1 MKINA
6 NQFLQL
12 KKSNI
17 LYYCHWYYK
26 KSGTPAELLYQTSA
40 VQKFGNF
47 FFFFLILGLSQ
58 TVQLLSKEKCFQL
71 LLAWD
76 LSSKRF
82 VKHWLGY
89 PSSQNGKNKL
99 HSDCEWTR
107 NDTAT
112 DDKSSGSLSRMNS
125 GRQESGRRLTGC
137 PPHQR
142 WLSFSRLLRVN
153 VASKTGSYMEF
164 PTIPWDSG

>member
-1 MKINA
+1 MS
-6 NQFLQL
+6 F
-12 KKSNI
+12 
-17 LYYCHWYYK
+17 
-26 KSGTPAELLYQTSA
+26 
-40 VQKFGNF
+40 
-47 FFFFLILGLSQ
+47 

-71 LLAWD
+71 LLACD

-82 VKHWLGY
+82 VKHWDIHHHKMGKTNCIQIVNECN
-89 PSSQNGKNKL
+89 SQSENCN
-99 HSDCEWTR
+99 SDCAILNLSAILTATTQFVAVSF

-125 GRQESGRRLTGC
+125 GIQESGRRLTGC

-164 PTIPWDSG
+164 PTIP